1 MGRLHACSWT
11 RKLPEQDSLCK
22 KCSQCHP
29 FASPK
34 LFQKNI
40 KNKNKKSLTFTLESS
55 NSGIINTSGFRTQPP
70 NPPWSH
76 GPMVPW
82 FSHGPQV
89 WYAAYVAARAGLS
102 QLLLQLPEVPGPAE
116 RCAMLR
122 PVCHLLARRMS
133 LGFWD
138 VVTRCY
144 MML

>member
-1 MGRLHACSWT
+1 MLIQTEVTMGRLHACSWT

-34 LFQKNI
+34 LFQKNMF
-40 KNKNKKSLTFTLESS
+40 KKSLPFTLESS
-55 NSGIINTSGFRTQPP
+55 NSEIINTSGFRTQPP

-76 GPMVPW
+76 GPY
-82 FSHGPQV
+82 GPQV

-144 MML
+144 